1 MTPVNK
7 KKPNKLN
14 IVFDLVRFE
23 ILVWLYIF
31 FSSIRSGYVHSL
43 LVLIT
48 SLYGSLNIYDLLH
61 AISIYL
67 SIYIIYK
74 MHNTTIPCCWPT
86 YFIDWHV
93 SHKWFLEGDWP
104 SKKKNSSTNNDN
116 SYLKN
121 VAPKS
126 DKGCVKRYRLLSWH
140 YFNGQCG
147 KSFLIFQWKL

>member
-7 KKPNKLN
+7 KSNKLT

-23 ILVWLYIF
+23 ILVWFYIF
-31 FSSIRSGYVHSL
+31 FSFIRSGYVHSL

-61 AISIYL
+61 AMSIYL
-67 SIYIIYK
+67 YILYK
-74 MHNTTIPCCWPT
+74 MRNTTIPYCWPT

-93 SHKWFLEGDWP
+93 SQMVFGRGLTL
-104 SKKKNSSTNNDN
+104 KNC
-116 SYLKN
+116 YLKN
-121 VAPKS
+121 VAPES

-147 KSFLIFQWKL
+147 KSILIFQWKL

>member
-1 MTPVNK
+1 MT
-7 KKPNKLN
+7 

-67 SIYIIYK
+67 YILYIKCVIQLYHVVDQHILLTDMSVTNGFWK
-74 MHNTTIPCCWPT
+74 G
-86 YFIDWHV
+86 IDTQ
-93 SHKWFLEGDWP
+93 K
-104 SKKKNSSTNNDN
+104 KKKNSSTNNDN

-121 VAPKS
+121 VTPES
-126 DKGCVKRYRLLSWH
+126 DKGCVKRYRLLSRH

>member
-7 KKPNKLN
+7 KKPNKLT

-67 SIYIIYK
+67 YILYIKCVIQLYHVVDQHILLTDMSVTNAFWK
-74 MHNTTIPCCWPT
+74 GIDPQKKIVAPTTITDIW
-86 YFIDWHV
+86 
-93 SHKWFLEGDWP
+93 
-104 SKKKNSSTNNDN
+104 
-116 SYLKN
+116 KN
-121 VAPKS
+121 VAPES
-126 DKGCVKRYRLLSWH
+126 DKGCVKRYRLLSRH